1 MGFEGMVFKQIS
13 QLTIIFGPMFSR
25 KLTRGRGPYDV
36 VYLPP
41 ENVLGSIFKLES
53 LDSLP
58 YRYVHQIRYPPT
70 LPTRSRGGWTGTH
83 PPGRFMLVKYFIG
96 SY

>member
-1 MGFEGMVFKQIS
+1 MV
-13 QLTIIFGPMFSR
+13 
-25 KLTRGRGPYDV
+25 TRGRGPYDV

-41 ENVLGSIFKLES
+41 ENVLGSIFKFES

-70 LPTRSRGGWTGTH
+70 LQQNPGGA
-83 PPGRFMLVKYFIG
+83 GRELIHLG
-96 SY
+96 GLC